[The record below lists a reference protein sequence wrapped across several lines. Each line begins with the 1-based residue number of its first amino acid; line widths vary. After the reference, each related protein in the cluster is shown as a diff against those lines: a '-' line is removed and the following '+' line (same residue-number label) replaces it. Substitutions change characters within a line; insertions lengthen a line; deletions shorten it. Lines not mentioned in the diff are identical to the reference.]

1 MLFRSMILSLLLVP
15 ITLGPVAA
23 EPARVVPDPTDLG
36 VPYRRY
42 TTTDSLGRTIT
53 FYLSIAPVEKP
64 EAKLPVVLWIQGS
77 GCQSLFT
84 KPGDKE
90 HTLPRWAEANA
101 AALKAA
107 WTLPGVDAGRTLVIG
122 HSEGAI
128 VAARVAADLPGV
140 THVASLAGGGP
151 TQLFSLAELA
161 SRPRPDGGTAAI
173 QGAGLPRPQHERRG
187 DPRNGLRPRP
197 GRTRRSRPRRDGRTT
212 RRRGSRISHRIDA
225 ERVAGR
231 VASRLRARADVV
243 PGGGGQA
250 QMTRRTNRCSRRRPR
265 FRFLGVQRLSARP
278 PLPSFGIR

>member
-1 MLFRSMILSLLLVP
+1 MLFRSMILSLLLV
-15 ITLGPVAA
+15 
-23 EPARVVPDPTDLG
+23 
-36 VPYRRY
+36 
-42 TTTDSLGRTIT
+42 
-53 FYLSIAPVEKP
+53 
-64 EAKLPVVLWIQGS
+64 GS

-84 KPGDKE
+84 KRGDGVGDGLQGVLLKEANGSVRVLAVEKPGVEFQDMPARPGTAEGAGAEFLKE

-173 QGAGLPRPQHERRG
+173 HGTGLPRPWHERRG

-250 QMTRRTNRCSRRRPR
+250 QMSRRTNRCSRQRPR

-278 PLPSFGIR
+278 PLPSFGVR